1 MDNKEKEAIIL
12 KETQTLLNL
21 GSAYTNARAEFLS
34 ELGRDCERSG
44 GSGAQESRRETHQ
57 NELREAE
64 RSAKA
69 ALDAQKK
76 LVSRLTEEYL
86 PH

>member
-1 MDNKEKEAIIL
+1 MNNKEKEEIFL

-21 GSAYTNARAEFLS
+21 GSAYTNAREKFLS
-34 ELGRDCERSG
+34 ELDRDCERSG
-44 GSGAQESRRETHQ
+44 GSGAQEARRDSIQ

-69 ALDAQKK
+69 ALDAQKQ
-76 LVSRLTEEYL
+76 LVTRLTEEY
-86 PH
+86 